1 MDSDLTLA
9 ATRAARIARETFGVL
24 RAALFWREAGSD
36 GLTCIASAGEGGA
49 EGWVGRTLPAG
60 VGMAGRA
67 VAEGRPVWS
76 PDLPADPRVPIV
88 AWLREQMG
96 SEGLRV
102 VAAAPVRVGGA
113 VRGALGILDSAGRCY
128 QEEDLRRL
136 GRLAD
141 ETGAALERVI
151 APGA

>member
-49 EGWVGRTLPAG
+49 GGWVGRTLPAG

-67 VAEGRPVWS
+67 VALGRPVWS

-96 SEGLRV
+96 SEALRV
-102 VAAAPVRVGGA
+102 VAAAPLRVGGA
-113 VRGALGILDSAGRCY
+113 VRGALGLLDGAGRRY
-128 QEEDLRRL
+128 EAEDLRWL
-136 GRLAD
+136 GQLAD
-141 ETGAALERVI
+141 ETSAALERVFT
-151 APGA
+151 PGT